1 MLLLAYVINNFI
13 SNALTGYNYLFA
25 STKDLDDLKQFII
38 DDKFIPENYDVND
51 IVTDEIM
58 LTSWDI
64 NSRTPRFFT
73 KWSVNN
79 LNLFKDDEK

>member
-1 MLLLAYVINNFI
+1 MLKYVSMLLLAYVFSEIIGNG
-13 SNALTGYNYLFA
+13 LTGFNFLFM
-25 STKDLDDLKQFII
+25 STKDLNNLKEKII
-38 DDKFIPENYDVND
+38 SDKFIPANYDVND

-73 KWSVNN
+73 KWS
-79 LNLFKDDEK
+79 K